1 EDKVLAFEPL
11 VIEVFGGTV
20 TARGRGDFG
29 DPRHATFR
37 YAANARGLRLG
48 GRPAD
53 PVAGTGATPVIAVDA
68 DLGLAGTTAAWAA
81 VGNADV
87 TRDGERAAVTFD
99 GRGRDGGM
107 AIRTLRAT
115 TPTGTLD
122 ARGDLGWQPALHW
135 DLDATLDG
143 FDPGYFA
150 AGWDGDINGT
160 IATRGRAL
168 DGGGY
173 DATLTVPTLTG
184 TLRGRALDGR
194 ADATARGQTYPGTV
208 NLAVDDGRTDV
219 EGTAGTA
226 PRRHWD
232 ANATLDGFDPGFF
245 VDGWD
250 GAVDANIASK
260 GGAREDDGFDATVD
274 VPHIGG
280 QLRGRALDGHA
291 HVDMQ
296 ALGSAGT
303 QPVYAGEV
311 SLRAG
316 NSRIDAEGR
325 VDRVMAIDARLSPL
339 HLDDLLP
346 DATGTL
352 RGTLRLAGPRN
363 APDVEADL
371 TGSGLAYG
379 DY

>member
-1 EDKVLAFEPL
+1 
-11 VIEVFGGTV
+11 
-20 TARGRGDFG
+20 TARGRGDFSE
-29 DPRHATFR
+29 PEQATFR
-37 YAANARGLRLG
+37 YAVTARGLQFG
-48 GRPAD
+48 GAPAD
-53 PVAGTGATPVIAVDA
+53 PVAGTDATPLIALDA

-87 TRDGERAAVTFD
+87 SRDGEQAAVAFD

-107 AIRTLRAT
+107 VIRTLRAT

-122 ARGDLGWQPALHW
+122 ARGEAGWQPAMRW
-135 DLDATLDG
+135 KLDATLDG

-150 AGWDGDINGT
+150 AGWDGDIDGT
-160 IATRGRAL
+160 IATQGRAL
-168 DGGGY
+168 EQGGF

-184 TLRGRALDGR
+184 TLRGRALNGK
-194 ADATARGQTYPGTV
+194 ADVTARGQTYSGTA
-208 NLAVDDGRTDV
+208 NLALDDGRIDV

-280 QLRGRALDGHA
+280 QLRGRALNGHA
-291 HVDMQ
+291 HVDM
-296 ALGSAGT
+296 
-303 QPVYAGEV
+303 
-311 SLRAG
+311 
-316 NSRIDAEGR
+316 
-325 VDRVMAIDARLSPL
+325 
-339 HLDDLLP
+339 
-346 DATGTL
+346 
-352 RGTLRLAGPRN
+352 
-363 APDVEADL
+363 
-371 TGSGLAYG
+371 
-379 DY
+379 